1 MTMNRLEKEVVDV
14 MNAATTAILEM
25 KERIVSLEAENK
37 RLKEQNAQLLD
48 VIKILKG
55 GND

>member
-1 MTMNRLEKEVVDV
+1 MNKLAKEIVDV
-14 MNAATTAILEM
+14 MSDATTTILKM
-25 KERIVSLEAENK
+25 KERIASLGAENK
-37 RLKEQNAQLLD
+37 YLKEQNAQLLD

>member
-1 MTMNRLEKEVVDV
+1 MNRLDKKIVDV
-14 MNAATTAILEM
+14 MSAATTAILEM
-25 KERIVSLEAENK
+25 TERIKSLEAENK
-37 RLKEQNAQLLD
+37 CLKEQDAQLLD

>member
-1 MTMNRLEKEVVDV
+1 MNRLEKEVVDV
-14 MNAATTAILEM
+14 MNSATTAILEM

-37 RLKEQNAQLLD
+37 CLKEQNAQLLD

>member
-37 RLKEQNAQLLD
+37 CLKEQNAQLLD

-55 GND
+55 DND

>member
-1 MTMNRLEKEVVDV
+1 MNRLEKEIVDV
-14 MNAATTAILEM
+14 MSDAATTILKM
-25 KERIVSLEAENK
+25 QERIVSLEAENK
-37 RLKEQNAQLLD
+37 YLKEQNAQLLA

>member
-1 MTMNRLEKEVVDV
+1 MNRLMKEAADV
-14 MNAATTAILEM
+14 MSAATTAILEM
-25 KERIVSLEAENK
+25 KERIAILEAENK
-37 RLKEQNAQLLD
+37 CLKEQNAQLLD